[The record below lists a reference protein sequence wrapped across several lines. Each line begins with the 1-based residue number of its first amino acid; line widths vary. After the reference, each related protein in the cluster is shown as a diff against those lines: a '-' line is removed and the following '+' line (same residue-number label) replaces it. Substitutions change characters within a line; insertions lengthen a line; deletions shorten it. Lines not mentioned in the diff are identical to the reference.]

1 MTKNS
6 FPIMT
11 EMVNIAIAALAK
23 RTDPL
28 ITRINQGETLS
39 NEESKQLAHDLYN
52 LANMMKTAAAA
63 VDAATAEI
71 SDQEAEIKVMK
82 QLLGLSDDAK
92 TGKYDK

>member
-1 MTKNS
+1 
-6 FPIMT
+6 
-11 EMVNIAIAALAK
+11 
-23 RTDPL
+23 
-28 ITRINQGETLS
+28 
-39 NEESKQLAHDLYN
+39 
-52 LANMMKTAAAA
+52 MMKTAAAA